1 MTPEQPQLRWI
12 KEPVQ
17 ERSERTLSAILDAAE
32 RMLEEGPLLSA
43 SVSAIAREAG
53 SSVGAF
59 YHRFPDKQA
68 LARTLYQRFRRESLA
83 TIEENFDPAR
93 WAAHDLGAVIDAL
106 VGFTAHDYLRRPGL
120 RRFALQLVESDPD
133 IRALSQTLSG
143 AVVDAMARLFEV
155 RRAELGHEDPRLA
168 AEFLH
173 RLLFATLDQVAI
185 FHGQAP
191 TGNELSEEQFVAQL
205 TRAIRAYLGVRG
217 AAADMVGRREDR

>member
-1 MTPEQPQLRWI
+1 MTLEQPPLQWI

-17 ERSERTLSAILDAAE
+17 ERSERTLDAILDAAE
-32 RMLEEGPLLSA
+32 RMLEEGPLLTA
-43 SVSAIAREAG
+43 SVSRIAREAG

-83 TIEENFDPAR
+83 TIEANFDPAR
-93 WAAHDLGAVIDAL
+93 WEGHDLAAVIDAL
-106 VGFTAHDYLRRPGL
+106 IGFTARDYLRRPGL

-143 AVVDAMARLFEV
+143 AVVDAIARLLEA
-155 RRAELGHEDPRLA
+155 RRSELGHEDPRLA

-173 RLLFATLDQVAI
+173 RMMFATLDQIAL
-185 FHGQAP
+185 FHGEPP
-191 TGNELSEEQFVAQL
+191 TGNDLTEEVFVQHLS
-205 TRAIRAYLGVRG
+205 RAIRSYLGVRPPGRSGGG
-217 AAADMVGRREDR
+217 A